1 MVVDDETAL
10 VELAEELLAG
20 LGYEPVGYGSA
31 EAALAA
37 FKADPDRFDALLT
50 DQSLP
55 GMSGNDLAQQILDV
69 RARFPIVLVSGNLT
83 EASERS
89 ALEIGIRSTLHK
101 PLALQELSER
111 LASLFR
117 A

>member
-1 MVVDDETAL
+1 M
-10 VELAEELLAG
+10 AEELLAG

-37 FKADPDRFDALLT
+37 FQADPDRFDALLT
-50 DQSLP
+50 DQTLP
-55 GMSGNDLAQQILDV
+55 GMSGSDLAQQVLQVRPRLPIL
-69 RARFPIVLVSGNLT
+69 LMSGNLT
-83 EASERS
+83 ESSERS
-89 ALEIGIRSTLHK
+89 AREIGVRSTLHK
-101 PLALQELSER
+101 PLALHELSER